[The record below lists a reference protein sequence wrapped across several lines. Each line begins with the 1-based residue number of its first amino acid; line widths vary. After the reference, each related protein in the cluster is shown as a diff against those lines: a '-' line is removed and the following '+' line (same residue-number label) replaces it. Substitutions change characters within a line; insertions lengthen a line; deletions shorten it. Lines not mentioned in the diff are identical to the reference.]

1 MSRGRIKIAVCVCTY
16 RRPDGLRNLLL
27 GIAQLRFGRVAEP
40 EIEIIVV
47 ENDESGS
54 ARPICDASREKLRWP
69 LRYEVE
75 SKPGISNARNRC
87 LRVAAEKADIIAFLD
102 DDEIPA
108 PTWLEELLLAR
119 EKYRADVVAGPVL
132 GVYVQRPPRFMTR
145 FPFHSSERRKSGTPI
160 DECGAGNV
168 LFSAKIVTRQRLQF
182 EQTMGLC
189 GGEDKLFFISARRKG
204 ACMVWCNEAIVEE
217 NVPPERATLRWLLRR
232 AFRIGV
238 AAHGC
243 ARHLDGN
250 VSASV
255 QSLWLGC
262 TRIGAGLISLPVTIA
277 FGQHRSVMALCRVAY
292 GAGCLLGAG
301 GYEFNAY
308 RPRT

>member
-1 MSRGRIKIAVCVCTY
+1 
-16 RRPDGLRNLLL
+16 
-27 GIAQLRFGRVAEP
+27 
-40 EIEIIVV
+40 
-47 ENDESGS
+47 
-54 ARPICDASREKLRWP
+54 
-69 LRYEVE
+69 
-75 SKPGISNARNRC
+75 
-87 LRVAAEKADIIAFLD
+87 
-102 DDEIPA
+102 
-108 PTWLEELLLAR
+108 
-119 EKYRADVVAGPVL
+119 
-132 GVYVQRPPRFMTR
+132 
-145 FPFHSSERRKSGTPI
+145 
-160 DECGAGNV
+160 
-168 LFSAKIVTRQRLQF
+168 
-182 EQTMGLC
+182 
-189 GGEDKLFFISARRKG
+189 
-204 ACMVWCNEAIVEE
+204 MVWCNEAIVEE

-238 AAHGC
+238 AAHRC